1 VAAYRELIIAL
12 AAKHK
17 HKLPMV
23 YYRRY
28 FVDSGGLASYGYEVM
43 QQFSGAAEYVSR
55 ILKGAKPAD
64 LPVQARHQIR
74 ASHQPQDGQSAWPRR
89 SGNSAHSR
97 RRGDRM
103 RRREFILV
111 VGSVAAWPLGARA
124 QDHGRSYRLGCLPTE
139 DGSPAWHCISMAGP
153 PVLAINYMLPLY
165 LLLC

>member
-1 VAAYRELIIAL
+1 
-12 AAKHK
+12 
-17 HKLPMV
+17 MV

-103 RRREFILV
+103 RRRAVLALL
-111 VGSVAAWPLGARA
+111 GSVALAQSIAAAQQTAKVFRVGFLGSSSLAKRPLR
-124 QDHGRSYRLGCLPTE
+124 RIVP
-139 DGSPAWHCISMAGP
+139 
-153 PVLAINYMLPLY
+153 
-165 LLLC
+165 